1 MRVIRVQNKMV
12 VEMEPS
18 VNDIC
23 AVISAVCAFHP
34 GGEIQL
40 LEKVKAS
47 IEDRIKDLQP
57 AGDKTKDT
65 PQ

>member
-1 MRVIRVQNKMV
+1 MSVIRVQNKMV
-12 VEMEPS
+12 IEMEPN

-40 LEKVKAS
+40 LEKVKES
-47 IEDRIKDLQP
+47 IADRIKDLQP
-57 AGDKTKDT
+57 AADKTKDA
-65 PQ
+65 PP

>member
-1 MRVIRVQNKMV
+1 MV